1 MLLDI
6 QSSAV
11 LSIWTSQY
19 IDRNL
24 LLSYESTLQAKWLS
38 STNMITISWLRCLCC
53 VVVTSRTGSVCSMRR
68 ICIIILLIQKFSDA
82 GALLLSYW
90 FVSFDMNSLWR
101 LNVLKHRSFVC
112 VMGGVD
118 PFCTIEPAEWS
129 ECSNMISKCRPG
141 IVQTFCSSLFCPHP
155 PTTIIQADYN
165 KTQSGFFENHL
176 ALVWLITYWW
186 CNARSVFYIR
196 GRETDKKSFHV
207 NNPLCFYNN
216 PIKIALVFLV
226 QPTVYL
232 WLHAI
237 LRWPRQI
244 KSFKGLICDFYIQ

>member
-1 MLLDI
+1 MTFKHKHDNDQLVAMFVLCSCHVKNRKCLQHEAYLHNHTVDSEI
-6 QSSAV
+6 QWRRSSAFE
-11 LSIWTSQY
+11 
-19 IDRNL
+19 L
-24 LLSYESTLQAKWLS
+24 LVCWPALWS
-38 STNMITISWLRCLCC
+38 SFN
-53 VVVTSRTGSVCSMRR
+53 
-68 ICIIILLIQKFSDA
+68 
-82 GALLLSYW
+82 
-90 FVSFDMNSLWR
+90 MNSLWR

-244 KSFKGLICDFYIQ
+244 KSFKGLICDFYVQ